1 MTNIEVF
8 EKVAARKL
16 SPEAGAKLL
25 LKADQEKR
33 AARRPPWTPGW
44 LWVLGGAL
52 VAFCLAVVG
61 IQRDAWSPPAR
72 RWSARGR
79 AVSARGSRCEP
90 RGTCRDNCAD
100 LT

>member
-61 IQRDAWSPPAR
+61 ITSCSSGA
-72 RWSARGR
+72 
-79 AVSARGSRCEP
+79 
-90 RGTCRDNCAD
+90 CRDNCAD